1 MHFINDEEDHDE
13 CDRKAPVLTE
23 FTHILEG
30 NVDNT
35 QVFTD
40 NKLIQDCEKC
50 QRVSRINKTRKDFL
64 RLADKWKSLRRWPLS
79 RDLKERDP
87 PK

>member
-1 MHFINDEEDHDE
+1 MLCARHFINDEEDHDE

-50 QRVSRINKTRKDFL
+50 QRVSRIDKTRKDFL
-64 RLADKWKSLRRWPLS
+64 RLADKWN
-79 RDLKERDP
+79 KEVAV
-87 PK
+87 K